1 MADSDTPLDRER
13 RLLEAEDGRFFAI
26 DVLLP
31 GQKVEGDK
39 ELGAGLIS
47 IAGVERAGPAKLPV
61 AFGLPS
67 APALFLNLAHKAF
80 LSYQGLNVYSLFDN
94 HPSGLWPDNHGRLF
108 NYFEAFSAHVIFTF
122 MALES
127 FANEMLP
134 DGVEYDVV
142 LDDVRGEMRYTGED
156 VELKMSLEQ
165 KLTLV
170 LPEVLQ
176 VSSPKGLHTWRDFKT
191 LQKTRHRLVHLKRI
205 DRRRKSDDKTPT
217 IWGYMLNNAT
227 VPFCDQAHKL
237 MGHYGAAVTGR
248 RWHEKYPYAGD

>member
-1 MADSDTPLDRER
+1 MATSDAPLDRER

-26 DVLLP
+26 DVLPP

-47 IAGVERAGPAKLPV
+47 IAGVERVGPAKLPV
-61 AFGLPS
+61 SFGLPS

-80 LSYQGLNVYSLFDN
+80 LSYRGLNVYSLFDR

-142 LDDVRGEMRYTGED
+142 DTKRGEVRYTGED
-156 VELKMSLEQ
+156 VERKMSLGD
-165 KLTLV
+165 KLALV
-170 LPEVLQ
+170 LPAVLQ
-176 VSSPKGLHTWRDFKT
+176 VPSPKGLHKWGHFKK
-191 LQKTRHRLVHLKRI
+191 LKKTRDRLVHLKRL
-205 DRRRKSDDKTPT
+205 DRRRKTPT
-217 IWGYMLNNAT
+217 IWGHMLNNAT

-237 MGHYGAAVTGR
+237 MGHYGAAVTDR
-248 RWHEKYPYAGD
+248 RWHEKYPYTDD

>member
-1 MADSDTPLDRER
+1 MAISDAPLDRER

-26 DVLLP
+26 DVLPP

-47 IAGVERAGPAKLPV
+47 DARVERVGPAKAPV
-61 AFGLPS
+61 GFGYPS

-80 LSYQGLNVYSLFDN
+80 LSYQGSSVYSLFDR
-94 HPSGLWPDNHGRLF
+94 HPQGIWPDNHGRLF
-108 NYFEAFSAHVIFTF
+108 NYFEAFSAHVIFAF

-127 FANEMLP
+127 FANGMLP
-134 DGVEYDVV
+134 AGVEYEVV
-142 LDDVRGEMRYTGED
+142 DTDGGTERYTGED

-165 KLTLV
+165 KLALV

-176 VSSPKGLHTWRDFKT
+176 VPSPKGSHKWGHFKK
-191 LQKTRHRLVHLKRI
+191 LQRTRHRLVHLKRV
-205 DRRRKSDDKTPT
+205 DRKRKSGDKTPT
-217 IWGYMLNNAT
+217 IWGHMLNNAA

-237 MGHYGAAVTGR
+237 MGHYGAAVTDL
-248 RWHEKYPYAGD
+248 RWHKKYPYTDG

>member
-1 MADSDTPLDRER
+1 MATSDAPLDRER

-26 DVLLP
+26 DVLPP

-47 IAGVERAGPAKLPV
+47 IAGVERVGPAKLPV
-61 AFGLPS
+61 SFGLPS

-80 LSYQGLNVYSLFDN
+80 LSYRGLNVYSLFDR

-248 RWHEKYPYAGD
+248 RWHEKYPYADD